1 MQMTYQEFQALSDEG
16 KLKVSMGH
24 LAAVLSTQNSI
35 SEEEETELLQTQIN
49 RQKALRDVE
58 AVARKYGLTVEEILG
73 ASPMRKAVPVAEM
86 PIRPTSAGKQGT
98 PSGFGPVG
106 AQIDDGQ

>member
-58 AVARKYGLTVEEILG
+58 AVARKRATGG
-73 ASPMRKAVPVAEM
+73 GSAAG
-86 PIRPTSAGKQGT
+86 RPSRH
-98 PSGFGPVG
+98 S
-106 AQIDDGQ
+106 